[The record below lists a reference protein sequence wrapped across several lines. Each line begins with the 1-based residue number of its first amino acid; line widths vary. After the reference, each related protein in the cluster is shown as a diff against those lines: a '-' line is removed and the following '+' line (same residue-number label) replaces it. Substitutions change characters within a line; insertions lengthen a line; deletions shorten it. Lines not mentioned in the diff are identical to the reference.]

1 VIEPTLRSA
10 KTGNAGDLEVEI
22 PSKPVP
28 PRSPTESH
36 MRSHLDGD
44 VGRSGIL
51 SNPATFHLLP
61 E

>member
-28 PRSPTESH
+28 RRSPTESH
-36 MRSHLDGD
+36 TRSH
-44 VGRSGIL
+44 
-51 SNPATFHLLP
+51 
-61 E
+61 